1 MKKLEQG
8 LFVGERA
15 LYNSSNLIIEDST
28 FENGE
33 SPLKES
39 NNIKIY
45 NSILN
50 GNTLYGI
57 ATIYLLK
64 IVLY

>member
-33 SPLKES
+33 SPLKEKMC
-39 NNIKIY
+39 IRDRE
-45 NSILN
+45 
-50 GNTLYGI
+50 
-57 ATIYLLK
+57 LK
-64 IVLY
+64 V

>member
-50 GNTLYGI
+50 GNTLM
-57 ATIYLLK
+57 
-64 IVLY
+64 VLPRYIC